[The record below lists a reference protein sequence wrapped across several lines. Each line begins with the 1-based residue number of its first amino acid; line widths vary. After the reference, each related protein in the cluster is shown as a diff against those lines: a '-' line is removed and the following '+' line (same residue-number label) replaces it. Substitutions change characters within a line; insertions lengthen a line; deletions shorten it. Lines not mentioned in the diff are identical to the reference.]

1 MLRDLPPLLASHE
14 PLNVMLNRNGDARSD
29 VAKLEAVLQTLR
41 KYSGEQPFTVTLRNG
56 GNRNMTIEFPND
68 TTRDCAELR
77 AELTALLGPK
87 CVG

>member
-1 MLRDLPPLLASHE
+1 
-14 PLNVMLNRNGDARSD
+14 MLNRNGDARSD